1 MSESALVS
9 TAPTGYTKDDHV
21 LLLPEHTNG
30 YVPMVCYA
38 KVSRVDLGRLG
49 VNTKK
54 LPNFPA
60 TALTVNTRIHKPKVV
75 TQTEFKTGQVG
86 LWLRK
91 SVLTLTTEER
101 FHGQVVDYVNR
112 PAKLVVRTRMGDLHA
127 FHALSPQ
134 HAILMIW

>member
-1 MSESALVS
+1 MSELAAVS
-9 TAPTGYTKDDHV
+9 TVPTGYTKDDHV

-30 YVPMVCYA
+30 NVSMVCYA

-91 SVLTLTTEER
+91 SVLT
-101 FHGQVVDYVNR
+101 
-112 PAKLVVRTRMGDLHA
+112 
-127 FHALSPQ
+127 
-134 HAILMIW
+134 